1 MGVDWWRNNRRVK
14 LKGENPMCTTQHKLD
29 SKGGSPMCTVKRL
42 LNLIAGVAALS
53 LLLAACGP
61 SPQQKMESL
70 KKDTDALAA
79 SLNGDFVALRELGV
93 KHANLIGKMLDS
105 GVRQPDA

>member
-1 MGVDWWRNNRRVK
+1 MGVDWWRNNRGGK

-29 SKGGSPMCTVKRL
+29 SQGGSPMCTVKRL
-42 LNLIAGVAALS
+42 LHLFVGMAALS
-53 LLLAACGP
+53 LLLNACGP

-79 SLNGDFVALRELGV
+79 SINADFVALRELSV
-93 KHANLIGKMLDS
+93 KYANLIGKMVDS
-105 GVRQPDA
+105 GERDR